1 MVLELIVAPC
11 MVSWL
16 CGLTCSLVLVA
27 FIVAQVIHISDYD
40 AKFIHKRDLIEK
52 MPPYVFYFFAMVIL
66 LHCGIAFLFFHWL
79 TLSYKKKTLN
89 RLMQKEFYC
98 FVFLFAA
105 FLVAALWPEVL
116 FHIPM
121 GLLYFFS
128 WITKKYRSDPAGVP
142 NTLLQLKVFTFF
154 RLFYFVISFFF
165 SLYRMSYYLLQVYLH
180 Y

>member
-27 FIVAQVIHISDYD
+27 FVVAQVIHISDYD

-52 MPPYVFYFFAMVIL
+52 MPP
-66 LHCGIAFLFFHWL
+66 
-79 TLSYKKKTLN
+79 
-89 RLMQKEFYC
+89 LMQKEFYC
-98 FVFLFAA
+98 FVFLFSA

-116 FHIPM
+116 YHMPI